1 MEKCLLNDIYDVVAE
16 QVMIMKDQ
24 STATDNKTFLREIA
38 KTKEMSNAVGK
49 LVAITAQQL
58 WANELG
64 AQISVPGLGIEE
76 GQIQLQK
83 ESRIN
88 RMIGN
93 GR

>member
-1 MEKCLLNDIYDVVAE
+1 MEKCLLNDLYDVVAE

-83 ESRIN
+83 ENRIN